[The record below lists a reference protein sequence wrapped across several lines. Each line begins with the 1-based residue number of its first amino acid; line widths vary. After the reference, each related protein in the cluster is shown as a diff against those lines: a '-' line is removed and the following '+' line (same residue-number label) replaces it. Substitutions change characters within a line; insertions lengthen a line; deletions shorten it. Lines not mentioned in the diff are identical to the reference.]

1 MLHRNGLF
9 DFYEFFL
16 PLLYQ
21 YFALRDTE
29 ISTAA
34 FNVIEE
40 ISGDEG
46 GLSSLLRQQQS
57 NIIDDLQKKGD
68 MFAAKFLRSD
78 LGF

>member
-21 YFALRDTE
+21 YFALIDPV
-29 ISTAA
+29 ISSAA

-57 NIIDDLQKKGD
+57 NIINDL
-68 MFAAKFLRSD
+68 
-78 LGF
+78 